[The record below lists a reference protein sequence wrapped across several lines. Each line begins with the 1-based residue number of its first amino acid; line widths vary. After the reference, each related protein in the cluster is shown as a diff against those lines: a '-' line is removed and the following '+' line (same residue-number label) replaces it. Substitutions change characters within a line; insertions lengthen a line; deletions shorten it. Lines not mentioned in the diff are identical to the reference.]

1 MHKKRG
7 LAKLK
12 GRVCNI
18 PIEAANICNNFPR
31 LVDSNKLIVVKL
43 KRDFNPIQDWG
54 EQKDS
59 LQDFLL

>member
-1 MHKKRG
+1 MHEKRE

-12 GRVCNI
+12 GSVCNI

-31 LVDSNKLIVVKL
+31 LTNSNKLIAVKL

-54 EQKDS
+54 KQKDP
-59 LQDFLL
+59 LPVFLL

>member
-12 GRVCNI
+12 GSVCNI
-18 PIEAANICNNFPR
+18 PIETANVCNNFPR

-43 KRDFNPIQDWG
+43 KRDFNPIQDWV
-54 EQKDS
+54 EQKDP
-59 LQDFLL
+59 LQVFLR